1 MKWRTKSYVSIRSGY
16 NKLRENVKIQ
26 PQIEYVDTLESYGR
40 VLYKDVISSV
50 DIPPRTSS
58 HMDGMAVIAA
68 DIKYAS
74 PSTPITLNIVRN
86 VGLGNVTNHP
96 LHSGQAARIP
106 TGGHLPPRADTVVPV
121 EQTQILSKNKVVILS
136 SLSKGS
142 FISASGID
150 VKKGTKLFHT
160 GAILRAQDVA
170 LLSMVG
176 ITRVL
181 VFKRP
186 KVAIIPTGDELTDNP
201 REINQGKIFNTNSH
215 IISRLIQEG
224 GGIPL
229 DLGTTAD
236 KAEEIQKKMKLALTK
251 TDIILT
257 IGGSSM
263 GEHDVVEESINSMGS
278 PGILVHGVK
287 LDRGRVAGVGVIKG
301 KAIIILPGPIQGSVG
316 AFVVFVQPLLRFLS
330 GLPEFSRMGKNCTL
344 AKRWEARKKFHDFV
358 KVVFVQIK
366 LTKYGK
372 FKAIPVIGETAAMT
386 VLTRANG
393 YILVP
398 EKTAAIEAGEQIH
411 VNLLP
416 GLSYTA
422 GYPVD
427 FL

>member
-16 NKLRENVKIQ
+16 NKLRENIKIQ

-40 VLYKDVISSV
+40 VLYKDVKSSV
-50 DIPPRTSS
+50 DIPTRTSS

-86 VGLGNVTNHP
+86 VGLGKVTNHP
-96 LHSGQAARIP
+96 LHSGQASRIS
-106 TGGHLPPRADTVVPV
+106 TGGYLPPRADTVVPV

-142 FISASGID
+142 FISVSGMD
-150 VKKGTKLFHT
+150 VKKGTKLFHR

-186 KVAIIPTGDELTDNP
+186 RVAIIPTGDELTDNP

-372 FKAIPVIGETAAMT
+372 FKAIPVIGETA
-386 VLTRANG
+386 RHDC
-393 YILVP
+393 I
-398 EKTAAIEAGEQIH
+398 
-411 VNLLP
+411 
-416 GLSYTA
+416 
-422 GYPVD
+422 D
-427 FL
+427 

>member
-1 MKWRTKSYVSIRSGY
+1 
-16 NKLRENVKIQ
+16 
-26 PQIEYVDTLESYGR
+26 
-40 VLYKDVISSV
+40 
-50 DIPPRTSS
+50 
-58 HMDGMAVIAA
+58 
-68 DIKYAS
+68 
-74 PSTPITLNIVRN
+74 
-86 VGLGNVTNHP
+86 LGNVTNHP
-96 LHSGQAARIP
+96 LHSGQASRIP
-106 TGGHLPPRADTVVPV
+106 TGGYLPPRADTVVPV

-142 FISASGID
+142 FISASGMD
-150 VKKGTKLFHT
+150 VKKGTKLFHR

-186 KVAIIPTGDELTDNP
+186 RVAIIPTGDELTDNP

-386 VLTRANG
+386 VLTKANG

-398 EKTAAIEAGEQIH
+398 GKTAAIEAGEQIH